1 MAIQCLTA
9 SARMLVFSLGSFL
22 SPRNATFIGFSPM
35 WRQLQMC
42 LSAGQSSFQEL
53 SMFLGVSRE
62 QVHIEALSAL
72 LADFFT
78 GHQLKMH

>member
-1 MAIQCLTA
+1 
-9 SARMLVFSLGSFL
+9 
-22 SPRNATFIGFSPM
+22 
-35 WRQLQMC
+35 MC